1 MKSILLAASL
11 LLLNATAHSQG
22 FQIGFSSGIMA
33 NYPATTPNLSADQ
46 TAYARNANVLTGL
59 SARYDTRK
67 RWSVTIN
74 ASTFS
79 KSFYETD
86 AIKEDPSP
94 SNPNNYGIHILETYS
109 TDCTFY
115 LLDFGLQYN
124 LNSKAALNN
133 PAFKGIKSYLGI
145 CFTAIQNRENIHGS
159 SYDVVNNYNEN
170 IKRTYNPNYSALG
183 LSYYAAY
190 NMSQRFVL
198 SLNVC
203 GRINT
208 ENLNPSAGKIEFN
221 ELDPDYYLSAALGI
235 AYRITK

>member
-1 MKSILLAASL
+1 MKKLSLIAVCSL
-11 LLLNATAHSQG
+11 LSTGTYAQSFQLG
-22 FQIGFSSGIMA
+22 FFSGIMA

-46 TAYARNANVLTGL
+46 TAYARNTNVLTGL

-67 RWSVTIN
+67 RWSAIIN

-94 SNPNNYGIHILETYS
+94 SNPNNYGIHILETYA

-133 PAFKGIKSYLGI
+133 PAFKGIKSYIGI
-145 CFTAIQNRENIHGS
+145 SYTAIQATRLIRGT
-159 SYDVVNNYNEN
+159 SYDIVNNYQEN
-170 IKRTYNPNYSALG
+170 IKWTYNPNYRALG

-190 NMSQRFVL
+190 NVNQRFVL
-198 SLNVC
+198 SLNVY

-208 ENLNPSAGKIEFN
+208 EDLKHRFGKVEYN
-221 ELDPDYYLSAALGI
+221 ELDPDYYLSTALGI
-235 AYRITK
+235 AYRFIR